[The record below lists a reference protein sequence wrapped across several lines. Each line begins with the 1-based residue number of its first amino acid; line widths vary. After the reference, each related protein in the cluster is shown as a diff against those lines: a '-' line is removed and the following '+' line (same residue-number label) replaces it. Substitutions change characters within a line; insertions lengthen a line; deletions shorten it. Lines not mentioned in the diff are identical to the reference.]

1 MCGGCIPSA
10 PPPVAAGPVVQF
22 LWVDFSYFMPALWQI
37 WYFKNHHFRKVGGGC
52 SPLSPLVSPGLLFN
66 FSGSVLANLCLL
78 YGNMVFLKIT
88 ILGKSRGAVAPS
100 ASRSSRAGICVI
112 GEYYV
117 VKSVCASYLPSFRF

>member
-1 MCGGCIPSA
+1 MSQIRVSLFFIFMFNFCGLMLANLCLLYGKYGILKITIL
-10 PPPVAAGPVVQF
+10 GK
-22 LWVDFSYFMPALWQI
+22 W
-37 WYFKNHHFRKVGGGC
+37 GGGC

-117 VKSVCASYLPSFRF
+117 AKSVCASYLPSFRS